1 MKCGGEAE
9 FTCSDIYFL
18 SFADGRMFPAD
29 YFKPDKPESL
39 LFCGRNNRNYT
50 G

>member
-1 MKCGGEAE
+1 MKYEGEAK
-9 FTCSDIYFL
+9 FTCSGIFFNK
-18 SFADGRMFPAD
+18 FADGRMFHTD

-39 LFCGRNNRNYT
+39 LFCGRNNRSYT